1 MDTVID
7 FITQHKLGRY
17 KVSGQEVEICCP
29 NGKCPNV
36 GQPQFYINRQ
46 TGAFYCHRCNWKGGN
61 IKQLAFKLGL
71 IQFKEPVETDHI
83 YISPKDIE
91 HMEAELL
98 ATPSAMKFLEEQR
111 GFKRSSIV
119 QFRLGHKTIDSNPVI
134 VIPYFDRTDTCVGL
148 KYYFYTRP
156 SGVPKMK
163 FEKNS
168 KSQLFNING
177 INFEEPVVLTEGEFD
192 AITAWQY
199 GYENVGSVP
208 NGAQGINGWTEE
220 IDKADKYI
228 ICFDNDSA
236 GQEGAKKLSEK
247 LGASRCFR
255 AYPQLK
261 DLNEYLQCNLD
272 KTEVDKIFHSAKPM
286 FEAPITDVT
295 QYIDSACK
303 YLENPTV
310 CKGFTTGWNSIDYY
324 LGGIRLGEVTVTSGM
339 TGHGKTTFAMSMI
352 ANLIRQDVPCLI
364 VSPEMKEQSLLLDL
378 ANNHYKKI
386 LTEKDTQL
394 LIDYAHTIDGKVQ
407 IANVFNQWTQKKDGG
422 LLQQIFDLIVHSVR
436 HKGTKF
442 VLLDHL
448 RLFLNPKEQENERF
462 LIDEFMQ
469 KCVHTVIQNKVHIW
483 LVVQPKNL
491 PANQKKVALADL
503 KGSSNI
509 GQDAHNVVLIH
520 RHTNDPKKEHIVEV
534 EIAKNRE
541 LGLCGTVPLEFDLNS
556 KANYYEIEKD

>member
-7 FITQHKLGRY
+7 FITQHKLGKY
-17 KVSGQEVEICCP
+17 KVSGSEVEICCP
-29 NGKCPNV
+29 NKDCPNY
-36 GQPQFYINRQ
+36 GQSQFYINRN
-46 TGAFYCHRCNWKGGN
+46 TGAFYCHRCGWKGAN

-71 IQFKEPVETDHI
+71 ISFKEPVETDHI
-83 YISPKDIE
+83 YISPKEIG
-91 HMEAELL
+91 ELEKEL
-98 ATPSAMKFLEEQR
+98 ANTPLAIKYLTEQR
-111 GFKRSSIV
+111 GFKQSSIA
-119 QFRLGHKTIDSNPVI
+119 QFRLGHKTVDNNPVI
-134 VIPYFDRTDTCVGL
+134 VIPYFDTTDTCVGL

-168 KSQLFNING
+168 KCQLFNLNG
-177 INFEEPVVLTEGEFD
+177 INFEEDVIITEGEFD

-199 GYENVGSVP
+199 GYENVGSIP
-208 NGAQGINGWTEE
+208 NGASGINGWTEE
-220 IDKADKYI
+220 IDKAEKYI
-228 ICFDNDSA
+228 ICFDNDNA

-272 KTEVDKIFHSAKPM
+272 KQDVDKIFQSAKPM
-286 FEAPITDVT
+286 FDAPITDVT

-303 YLENPTV
+303 YLSSPTIN
-310 CKGFTTGWNSIDYY
+310 KGYTTGWESIDYY

-339 TGHGKTTFAMSMI
+339 TGHGKTTFAMSLI
-352 ANLIRQDVPCLI
+352 SNLIKQDVPCLI

-378 ANNHYKKI
+378 ANNHYKKV
-386 LTEKDTQL
+386 LTEKDSQS
-394 LIDYAHTIDGKVQ
+394 LIDFAHTIDGKVH
-407 IANVFNQWTQKKDGG
+407 IANVFDQWTQKKEGG

-436 HKGTKF
+436 HRGVKF

-448 RLFLNPKEQENERF
+448 RLFLSPKEQGDERF

-491 PANQKKVALADL
+491 PANQKKVSLADL

-509 GQDAHNVVLIH
+509 GQDAHNVILIH
-520 RHTNDPKKEHIVEV
+520 RHMNDPKKEHIVEV
-534 EIAKNRE
+534 EVAKNRE
-541 LGLCGTVPLEFDLNS
+541 LGLCGTVPLEFNLNS